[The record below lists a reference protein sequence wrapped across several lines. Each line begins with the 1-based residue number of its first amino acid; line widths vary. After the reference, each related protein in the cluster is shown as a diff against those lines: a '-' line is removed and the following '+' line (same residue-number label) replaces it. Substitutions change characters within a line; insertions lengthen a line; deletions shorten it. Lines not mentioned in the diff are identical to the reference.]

1 MANKIIVV
9 TGPHE
14 GVGKTTLAVNLA
26 ARYALTRRLPV
37 ALLDTDAYCRG
48 ETGLVA
54 GATSSLSVF
63 QILEQLA
70 NKQISIPMLRG
81 RVPFNRLNIGTITL
95 SPVERES
102 GKMTTEQW
110 AFFLQALSQ
119 IYDVVIDLEVSSA
132 LKVASMDL
140 ADAVVWTFL
149 PNALSLKAT
158 LQQMEMLQNQKL
170 GFNKF
175 LFALNLAGATPHDI
189 PDASIND
196 SLARFNK
203 ELCARL
209 PQERELVHLLN
220 QGRPSV
226 IESMRAAY
234 SQQVSRI
241 VDQLATLKRP
251 GGISMIGNGT
261 PGSASPDGAQKGNLS
276 KLQNTVVDSMMD
288 DKRKRWNALKQKI
301 HRALVEELNIR
312 RIDLDTKG
320 DPIRER
326 QLRTNV
332 ESTVNSLI
340 GNERDLVLN
349 HEERERLVKELVDEA
364 LGLGPLEELLA
375 DASITEIMVNRFDQV
390 YIERRGKITLSDK
403 RFIDNN
409 HVVQVVRRIIAPLG
423 RRIDESV
430 PMVDARLK
438 DGSRVNAIIPP
449 LAVNGPSITIRRF
462 PEKAFGADDLIQMG
476 AITRSMVEFLKVC
489 VMTRKNMII
498 SGGTGTGK
506 TTILNMLSGFIP
518 NDDRIITVED
528 TAELRLQQEH
538 VVRLE
543 ARPSNIEGQGQVAIR
558 DLVKNC
564 LRMRP
569 DRIVVGEC
577 RGGEALDMLQAMNT
591 GHDGSLTTIHAN
603 SPRDCF
609 TRLETLCLMA
619 GMDLPVWALREQ
631 IRSAVHVVV
640 QLTRLQDGSR
650 KVTCVT
656 EVTGRNDETILSQD
670 IFRFVQDSV
679 DEHGQVKGHYEST
692 GNVPSF
698 FPELKA
704 KGLTLDLSAFEK
716 EKELLS

>member
-1 MANKIIVV
+1 MSNKIIVV
-9 TGPHE
+9 SGPHE
-14 GVGKTTLAVNLA
+14 GVGKTTLAVNVA

-37 ALLDTDAYCRG
+37 VLLDTDALCRG
-48 ETGLVA
+48 ETGLIA
-54 GATSSLSVF
+54 GASASLSVL

-81 RVPFNRLNIGTITL
+81 RIPFNRLNIGAISL
-95 SPVERES
+95 APVERES
-102 GKMTTEQW
+102 GKMSTEQW
-110 AFFLQALSQ
+110 VFFLQALSQ
-119 IYDVVIDLEVSSA
+119 IYDVVIDVEVASA
-132 LKVASMDL
+132 LKVSCLDI

-158 LQQMEMLQNQKL
+158 LQQMDVLQNQKL

-175 LFALNLAGATPHDI
+175 LFALNQAGANPHEMQ
-189 PDASIND
+189 DASINEA
-196 SLARFNK
+196 LGRFSK
-203 ELCARL
+203 DLCARL

-234 SQQVSRI
+234 AQQVSRI
-241 VDQLATLKRP
+241 VDQISLLKRP
-251 GGISMIGNGT
+251 AGGSAGGNGM
-261 PGSASPDGAQKGNLS
+261 PDSKFSGGTLKDNLS
-276 KLQNTVVDSMMD
+276 KLQHTVVDSMLD
-288 DKRKRWNALKQKI
+288 EKRKRWDETKQRI

-320 DPIRER
+320 DPTRER

-332 ESTVNSLI
+332 ESTVNSII
-340 GNERDLVLN
+340 GKEKELVLN
-349 HEERERLVKELVDEA
+349 REERERLVKELVDEA

-375 DASITEIMVNRFDQV
+375 DTSITEIMVNRFDQV

-449 LAVNGPSITIRRF
+449 LAVNGPSVTIRRF
-462 PEKAFGADDLIQMG
+462 PEKAFSAEDLVQLG

-506 TTILNMLSGFIP
+506 TTVLNMLSSFIP

-543 ARPSNIEGQGQVAIR
+543 ARPANIEGQGQVAIR

-569 DRIVVGEC
+569 DRIVIGEC

-603 SPRDCF
+603 SPRDAF

-631 IRSAVHVVV
+631 IRSAVHVVI

-650 KVTCVT
+650 KVTCIT

-670 IFRFVQDSV
+670 IFRFIQDSV
-679 DEHGQVKGHYEST
+679 DEHGHVKGHYEAT
-692 GNVPSF
+692 GNVPTF

-704 KGLTLDLSAFEK
+704 KGLSLDLTAFEK
-716 EKELLS
+716 DKVLLT

>member
-1 MANKIIVV
+1 MSNKIIVV

-26 ARYALTRRLPV
+26 TRYALTRRLPV
-37 ALLDTDAYCRG
+37 VLVDTDAFCRG
-48 ETGLVA
+48 ETGLMA
-54 GATSSLSVF
+54 GAAASVSVF
-63 QILEQLA
+63 QILDQLA

-81 RVPFNRLNIGTITL
+81 RIPLNRLNIGTIGL
-95 SPVERES
+95 APLERES
-102 GKMTTEQW
+102 GKITNEQW
-110 AFFLQALSQ
+110 VFFLQALSQ
-119 IYDVVIDLEVSSA
+119 VYDVVVDVEVTSP
-132 LKVASMDL
+132 LKVVSL
-140 ADAVVWTFL
+140 EQADAVVWTFL

-158 LQQMEMLQNQKL
+158 LQEVEAFQSQKF

-175 LFALNLAGATPHDI
+175 IFALNQSGGTPQDV
-189 PDASIND
+189 PDSTINEA
-196 SLARFNK
+196 LARFSK

-209 PQERELVHLLN
+209 PPERELLHLLN

-226 IESMRAAY
+226 MESTRAPY
-234 SQQVSRI
+234 SQQIGRI
-241 VDQLATLKRP
+241 IDQIGLLKRAGSSSAGGNGAGGFSTP
-251 GGISMIGNGT
+251 GGPLKN
-261 PGSASPDGAQKGNLS
+261 NLS
-276 KLQNTVVDSMMD
+276 KLQHTVVDSMLD
-288 DKRKRWNALKQKI
+288 EKRKRWDVTKQGI
-301 HRALVEELNIR
+301 HRELVEELNIR

-320 DPIRER
+320 DPVRER

-332 ESTVNSLI
+332 ESTVNSII
-340 GNERDLVLN
+340 GKERELVLN
-349 HEERERLVKELVDEA
+349 REEHDRLVKELVDEA

-462 PEKAFGADDLIQMG
+462 PEKAFTAEDLIQLG
-476 AITRSMVEFLKVC
+476 AITPSMVEFLKVC

-506 TTILNMLSGFIP
+506 TTILNMLSSFIP

-543 ARPSNIEGQGQVAIR
+543 ARPANIEGQGAVAIR

-569 DRIVVGEC
+569 DRIVIGEC

-603 SPRDCF
+603 SPRDAF

-631 IRSAVHVVV
+631 IRSAVHVVI
-640 QLTRLQDGSR
+640 QLTRLQDGTR
-650 KVTCVT
+650 KVTCIT
-656 EVTGRNDETILSQD
+656 EVTGRNDETIVSQD
-670 IFRFVQDSV
+670 IFRFIQDSV
-679 DEHGQVKGHYEST
+679 DEHGRVKGHYEST
-692 GNVPSF
+692 GNVPTF

-704 KGLTLDLSAFEK
+704 KGLSLDLTAFDK
-716 EKELLS
+716 AKVLPS

>member
-14 GVGKTTLAVNLA
+14 GIGKTTLAVNLA
-26 ARYALTRRLPV
+26 VRYALTRRLPV
-37 ALLDTDAYCRG
+37 VLVDTDAFCRG

-54 GATSSLSVF
+54 GAAASLSVF

-81 RVPFNRLNIGTITL
+81 RIPFNRLNIGTITL
-95 SPVERES
+95 APVERES
-102 GKMTTEQW
+102 GKMTTDQW
-110 AFFLQALSQ
+110 VFFLQALSQ
-119 IYDVVIDLEVSSA
+119 IYDVVIDLEVTSA
-132 LKVASMDL
+132 LKVVSLDL

-158 LQQMEMLQNQKL
+158 LQQMEVLQNQKL

-175 LFALNLAGATPHDI
+175 LFALNLADATPHDI

-196 SLARFNK
+196 ALARFNK

-209 PQERELVHLLN
+209 PQDRELIHLLN

-226 IESMRAAY
+226 IESLRSGYA
-234 SQQVSRI
+234 QQVGRI
-241 VDQLATLKRP
+241 ADQVTALKRSA
-251 GGISMIGNGT
+251 GGLLSGNGS
-261 PGSASPDGAQKGNLS
+261 PSSALSGGNLIDNLS
-276 KLQNTVVDSMMD
+276 KLQHTVVGSMLD
-288 DKRKRWNALKQKI
+288 EKRKRWNALKQQI

-340 GNERDLVLN
+340 GNDKELTLIRED
-349 HEERERLVKELVDEA
+349 RERLVKELVDEA

-375 DASITEIMVNRFDQV
+375 DPSITEIMVNRFDQV

-462 PEKAFGADDLIQMG
+462 PEKAFNAEDLIQMG

-518 NDDRIITVED
+518 NDDRIVTVED

-543 ARPSNIEGQGQVAIR
+543 ARPANIEGQGQVAIR

-603 SPRDCF
+603 SPRDAF

-631 IRSAVHVVV
+631 IRSAVHVVI
-640 QLTRLQDGSR
+640 QLARLQDGSR

-656 EVTGRNDETILSQD
+656 EVTGRDDETILSQD
-670 IFRFVQDSV
+670 IFRFVQDTV
-679 DEHGQVKGHYEST
+679 DEHGHVKGHFEST

-704 KGLTLDLSAFEK
+704 KGLSLDLVAFEK
-716 EKELLS
+716 DKELLL

>member
-14 GVGKTTLAVNLA
+14 GIGKTTLAVNLA
-26 ARYALTRRLPV
+26 VRYALTRRLPV
-37 ALLDTDAYCRG
+37 VLVDTDAFCRG

-54 GATSSLSVF
+54 GAAASLSVF

-81 RVPFNRLNIGTITL
+81 RIPFNRLNIGTITL
-95 SPVERES
+95 APVERES
-102 GKMTTEQW
+102 GKMTTDQW
-110 AFFLQALSQ
+110 VFFLQALSQ
-119 IYDVVIDLEVSSA
+119 IYDVVIDLEVTSA
-132 LKVASMDL
+132 LKVVSLDL

-158 LQQMEMLQNQKL
+158 LQQMEVLQNQKL

-175 LFALNLAGATPHDI
+175 LFALNLADATPHDI

-196 SLARFNK
+196 ALARFNK

-209 PQERELVHLLN
+209 PQDRELIHLLN

-226 IESMRAAY
+226 IESLRSGYA
-234 SQQVSRI
+234 QQVGRI
-241 VDQLATLKRP
+241 ADQVTALKRSA
-251 GGISMIGNGT
+251 GGLLSGNGS
-261 PGSASPDGAQKGNLS
+261 PSSALSGGNLIDNLS
-276 KLQNTVVDSMMD
+276 KLQHTVVGSMLD
-288 DKRKRWNALKQKI
+288 EKRKRWNALKQQI

-340 GNERDLVLN
+340 GNDKELTLIRED
-349 HEERERLVKELVDEA
+349 RERLVKELVDEA

-375 DASITEIMVNRFDQV
+375 DPSITEIMVNRFDQV

-462 PEKAFGADDLIQMG
+462 PEKAFSAEDLIQMG

-518 NDDRIITVED
+518 NDDRIVTVED

-543 ARPSNIEGQGQVAIR
+543 ARPANIEGQGQVAIR

-603 SPRDCF
+603 SPRDAF

-631 IRSAVHVVV
+631 IRSAVHVVI
-640 QLTRLQDGSR
+640 QLARLQDGSR

-656 EVTGRNDETILSQD
+656 EVTGRDDETILSQD
-670 IFRFVQDSV
+670 IFRFVQDTV
-679 DEHGQVKGHYEST
+679 DEHGHVKGHFEST

-704 KGLTLDLSAFEK
+704 KGLSLDLVAFEK
-716 EKELLS
+716 DKELLL